1 MIKKNFFSI
10 LFIFVF
16 FACLFIIQG
25 SAKKTDMNTSP
36 KKYDIEYRMKE
47 GTSLVIDYSQKDQ
60 YTREILGN
68 ALSEEQEDI
77 FACIISVKEIKNN
90 NMGLELEIKKMAQLS
105 GDPQSGA
112 GPDFSSLTGKKVFFD
127 LTHKGQLINFE
138 GLHNLPE
145 IYNQAR
151 QITITQDVY
160 KSLITSIFPAL
171 PENPVEEGNTW
182 KSHQVYSL
190 KIAGGEVQVENDHI
204 YTLLGET
211 VHNGIPC
218 LKFGADFTT
227 TVKGNGQVQA
237 MNFKMDMQ
245 GEGTQTIFFSHE
257 QGMIISI
264 GGTSEVKGE
273 AVFEEADMSMPMN
286 HKYKTKIDFRTIK

>member
-1 MIKKNFFSI
+1 MNKKNVFSI

-16 FACLFIIQG
+16 LACLFIIQG
-25 SAKKTDMNTSP
+25 SAKKTDRNTSP
-36 KKYDIEYRMKE
+36 KKYDLEYRMKE
-47 GTSLVIDYSQKDQ
+47 GTSLIIDYSQKDQ
-60 YTREILGN
+60 YTREIMGN

-77 FACIISVKEIKNN
+77 FACIITVKEIKNN
-90 NMGLELEIKKMAQLS
+90 NIGLELEIKKMAQLS

-112 GPDFSSLTGKKVFFD
+112 GPDFSLLTGKKVFFD

-138 GLHNLPE
+138 GFHNLPE

-151 QITITQDVY
+151 QTTITQDVY

-171 PENPVEEGNTW
+171 PENPIEEGNTW
-182 KSHQVYSL
+182 KSHRVYSM
-190 KIAGGEVQVENDHI
+190 KIVGGEVQVKTDYI
-204 YTLLGET
+204 YILFGET
-211 VHNGIPC
+211 VFNGIPC

-227 TVKGNGQVQA
+227 TVKGSGQVQA

-245 GEGTQTIFFSHE
+245 GEGIQTIFFSHE

-286 HKYKTKIDFRTIK
+286 HKYITKIDFRIIK